1 MNYKDLI
8 GHHLL
13 QVALSSATFSAKATS
28 QVALIWLRRDGV
40 PESVSEHQSNQNA
53 AYRLE
58 NAAYVLTVWSKEAN
72 PDAK

>member
-8 GHHLL
+8 GHHL
-13 QVALSSATFSAKATS
+13 
-28 QVALIWLRRDGV
+28 QVALIWLRGDGV

-72 PDAK
+72 PDAE